1 MRHTSSS
8 KNVIALFLGVAWC
21 KALIMLTETEIM
33 ECLVEN
39 FRLAADNCAK
49 LANVPAAGMAYNDL
63 RHQLL
68 LIEGACRQAGV
79 WRGDSRWFQIGLM
92 MNEAHNRAGDWLRGH
107 LSRKLFTKLGENLL
121 AGLKLA
127 EGLRDKATGRSG
139 IILPDMARE
148 IRTQGR
154 PIQVVLPEMFADS
167 RTQMRPTQLM
177 SPHSQ
182 FAA

>member
-1 MRHTSSS
+1 
-8 KNVIALFLGVAWC
+8 
-21 KALIMLTETEIM
+21 MLTEAEIFS
-33 ECLVEN
+33 CLVEN
-39 FRLAADNCAK
+39 FRLAADNCKK
-49 LANVPAAGMAYNDL
+49 LANVPAAGPAYNDL

-68 LIEGACRQAGV
+68 LIEGACRQAAV

-121 AGLKLA
+121 AGLKAA
-127 EGLRDKATGRSG
+127 EELRDKATGKRG
-139 IILPDMARE
+139 IILPEAFKD

-154 PIQVVLPEMFADS
+154 PMQV
-167 RTQMRPTQLM
+167 M